1 MNELKESPKPWPC
14 LIRVIAAVVTVVL
27 AILIG
32 VLL

>member
-14 LIRVIAAVVTVVL
+14 LIRVVAAALVVIL

-32 VLL
+32 VIA